1 MFYVEHDSIRGEI
14 IKKRK
19 ELKTRNC
26 LLCMLRLQQKVERS
40 VAQMLF
46 QRIEGTLYYEINK
59 EKENCFNSKVIII
72 LS

>member
-46 QRIEGTLYYEINK
+46 QRKKGTLHYEINK
-59 EKENCFNSKVIII
+59 KRKTA
-72 LS
+72 LTLK